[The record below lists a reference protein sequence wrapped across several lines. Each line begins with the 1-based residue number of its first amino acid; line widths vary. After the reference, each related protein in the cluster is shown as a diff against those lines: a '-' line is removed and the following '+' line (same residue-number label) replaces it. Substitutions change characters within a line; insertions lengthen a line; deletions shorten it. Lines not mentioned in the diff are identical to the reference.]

1 MELELK
7 SIKELLDNSF
17 FIPSYQRGYRWE
29 ERQVLD
35 LLQDIYEFSLKPKIK
50 GEFYCLQ
57 PIVVK
62 EKSDNTTNN
71 KNDKD
76 NNENNKHKCYS
87 VIDGQ
92 QRLTTI
98 YIILKYLQNIAKE
111 FENLK
116 SQDDEKIKKILEF
129 CDIEEFEIEKIYEIK
144 YETRKEK
151 NKYFFETKLSQGEN
165 YENPDFYYMSKAY
178 QTIKNWFKN
187 KSKKQFLDTLLND
200 VKVIWYEIDNENNKK
215 EYEINKNNEKEYE
228 IEVFTRL
235 NIGKIPLTNA
245 ELIKAML
252 LMTIKDYNSQIEFAT
267 IWDNIEKTLQNN
279 EFWYFLTNK
288 KKSETAI
295 DLIFDTLA
303 KKYKNNKDFKIS
315 IKIQENDPKFSFY
328 ILNEVLKLNLKKEK
342 NIWEDAQKIF
352 RCFVDWYNNS
362 ENYHKVGY
370 LLTFK
375 NRTLLGLIENYE
387 NKNKK
392 DFSKY
397 LNNKIKESIETK
409 ELSKLKYGNKEI
421 KKILLLFNIETIL
434 QNNNS
439 SYRFSFFSF
448 KEKKWDIEHIASQ
461 TENENKKEWIRA
473 VLKYIYG
480 RDEEKINEK
489 IEFFEKKFERFFTL
503 VKKQLNIK
511 DLDENLKNNIGNLTL
526 LDSKINRSYKNA
538 FFPIKRAIIIEE
550 DSKGNFIPPATK
562 NVFLKQYSNK
572 LSDMMNWTEDD
583 IKAYENEII
592 KLLEKYG
599 ISN

>member
-1 MELELK
+1 MSELKDKLNKLELK
-7 SIKELLDNSF
+7 NIKELLDNSF

-35 LLQDIYEFSLKPKIK
+35 LLQDIYEFSIKPKIK

-62 EKSDNTTNN
+62 EIN
-71 KNDKD
+71 D
-76 NNENNKHKCYS
+76 NNENNKQQGLNKYS

-98 YIILKYLQNIAKE
+98 YIILKYLQDVAK
-111 FENLK
+111 
-116 SQDDEKIKKILEF
+116 
-129 CDIEEFEIEKIYEIK
+129 EFEIEKIYEIE
-144 YETRKEK
+144 YETREEK
-151 NKYFFETKLSQGEN
+151 NKEFFEKKLSQEEN

-178 QTIKNWFKN
+178 QTIKDWFKN
-187 KSKKQFLDTLLND
+187 KPKKQFLDTLLND
-200 VKVIWYEIDNENNKK
+200 VKVIWYEIDNKD
-215 EYEINKNNEKEYE
+215 NEKEYE

-252 LMTIKDYNSQIEFAT
+252 LMPIKDYNSQIEFAT

-279 EFWYFLTNK
+279 EFWYFLTDK

-303 KKYKNNKDFKIS
+303 KKYNKDFKIS
-315 IKIQENDPKFSFY
+315 IKVQENDPKFSYY

-342 NIWEDAQKIF
+342 NIWEDTQKIF
-352 RCFVDWYNNS
+352 RCFVDWYNNV
-362 ENYHKVGY
+362 EIYHKVGC

-375 NRTLLGLIENYE
+375 NKILLELIENYE

-397 LNNKIKESIETK
+397 LNNKIKESIEIK
-409 ELSKLKYGNKEI
+409 ELSKLKYGSKGI

-434 QNNNS
+434 QNNNF

-461 TENENKKEWIRA
+461 TENENKEEWIRA

-489 IEFFEKKFERFFTL
+489 IEFFEKRFERFFTL

-526 LDSKINRSYKNA
+526 LDSKINRAYKNA

-583 IKAYENEII
+583 IKAYENEIV
-592 KLLEKYG
+592 KLLKKYG
-599 ISN
+599 I